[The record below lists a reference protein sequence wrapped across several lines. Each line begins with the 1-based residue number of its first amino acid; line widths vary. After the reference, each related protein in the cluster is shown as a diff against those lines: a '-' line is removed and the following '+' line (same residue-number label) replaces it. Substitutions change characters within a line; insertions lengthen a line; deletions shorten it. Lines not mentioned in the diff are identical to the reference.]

1 MFERRSLSLPI
12 TLGVLMIVVIVALIV
27 GWVILTASNAMQSP
41 QSPLYWTLLTVGSLL
56 FVLVLVGVVMYLTL
70 SIKAINL
77 NRRQSNF
84 IDSVTHELKSPIAS
98 LKLYLQTLS
107 LRKVTEEER
116 SQFHRFMMDD
126 VERLDGLISHLL
138 DAGMIERKPDD
149 QQYETIELSEL
160 IRNCVATVCARY
172 RVSASTVELDLLP
185 CKIRAPR
192 VDAIMIFRNLI
203 DNAVKYAGTPP
214 QVNVSLRIE
223 GDFTVIE
230 ITDNGAGIPKE
241 QHRRVFGRFVRL
253 GKELQRKKPGTGLG
267 LYIVR
272 TLVKQLGGKVRVL
285 DLDKKMGTVFEVRL
299 PGKKSSRTD
308 PSVPTIVQDDKLP
321 AAPIDQ
327 LEGEDMLSV
336 GEDLGSS

>member
-1 MFERRSLSLPI
+1 MFERRSLRLPI

-27 GWVILTASNAMQSP
+27 GWVLLTTSNALQSP

-56 FVLVLVGVVMYLTL
+56 FLLVLVGVVMYLTL

-116 SQFHRFMMDD
+116 SQFHSFMMDD

-138 DAGMIERKPDD
+138 DAGMVERKPGES
-149 QQYETIELSEL
+149 QIETIELAEL

-172 RVSASTVELDLLP
+172 RVPPETVQMNLSP
-185 CKIRAPR
+185 CEIQAPR

-203 DNAVKYAGTPP
+203 DNAIQYAGNPP
-214 QVNVSLRIE
+214 QGNVALRLE
-223 GDFTVIE
+223 GESVVVE
-230 ITDNGAGIPKE
+230 ISDNGSGIPKE
-241 QHRRVFGRFVRL
+241 QHRKVFGRFVRL
-253 GKELQRKKPGTGLG
+253 GKELQREKPGTGLG

-285 DLDKKMGTVFEVRL
+285 DRDKKMGTVFEVRL
-299 PGKKSSRTD
+299 PGKKSQYLPEETL
-308 PSVPTIVQDDKLP
+308 PSDELVSGESNPDEFDDVL
-321 AAPIDQ
+321 A
-327 LEGEDMLSV
+327 V
-336 GEDLGSS
+336 GEDLHRN